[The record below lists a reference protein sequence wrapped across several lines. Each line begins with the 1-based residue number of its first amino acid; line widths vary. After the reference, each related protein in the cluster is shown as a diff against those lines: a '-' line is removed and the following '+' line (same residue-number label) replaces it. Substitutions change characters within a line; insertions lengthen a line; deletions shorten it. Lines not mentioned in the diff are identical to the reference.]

1 MRNYEMIV
9 ETKKAME
16 KYFSLAETLDNLDAD
31 EALRSIS
38 NTHEV
43 WRRDL
48 PIAVRAAMASVLVCG
63 HVRENS
69 WMMPT
74 TSNCLEAYA
83 SIKKRLSKGKKMEVA
98 IVRCDDATGEDYVEE
113 WVRL

>member
-9 ETKKAME
+9 KTKEAME
-16 KYFSLAETLDNLDAD
+16 KYFSMAATVDTLDAD
-31 EALRSIS
+31 KALKSIS
-38 NTHEV
+38 HTHEV

-48 PIAVRAAMASVLVCG
+48 PIAVRAAMATVLVCG

-69 WMMPT
+69 WMMPST
-74 TSNCLEAYA
+74 NNCLEAYA
-83 SIKKRLSKGKKMEVA
+83 SVKKRLSKGKKLEVA

-113 WVRL
+113 WIRL